1 MTAKRTDRPES
12 WKEKYV
18 GGRVGPHTGWYI
30 CVCACMRVAAYG
42 LEVGS
47 FQL

>member
-1 MTAKRTDRPES
+1 MIAKRTDRPQT

-18 GGRVGPHTGWYI
+18 GDMVGLLTGW
-30 CVCACMRVAAYG
+30 CVRVSAYG